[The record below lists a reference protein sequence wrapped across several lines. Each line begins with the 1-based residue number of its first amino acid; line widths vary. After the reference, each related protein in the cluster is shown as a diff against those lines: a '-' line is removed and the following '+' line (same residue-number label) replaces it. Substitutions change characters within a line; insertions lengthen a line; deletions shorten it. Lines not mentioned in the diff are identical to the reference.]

1 MTNRT
6 DPERL
11 SNGSFDVFC
20 QNVLE
25 EGLHLGQCALRWL
38 EVLTISPSAT
48 YTTEVWAKEFLDV
61 VTTVS
66 IFYEGSLVDRVR
78 SLFTDGSFA
87 SAEPVA
93 LSDLEV
99 LFPSLD

>member
-6 DPERL
+6 DPEHVA
-11 SNGSFDVFC
+11 NGSFDAFS
-20 QNVLE
+20 QSVLE

-38 EVLTISPSAT
+38 EALTISPAAT
-48 YTTEVWAKEFLDV
+48 YTTEIWAKEFLDV

-66 IFYEGSLVDRVR
+66 ILYEDSLVDRVR
-78 SLFTDGSFA
+78 SLFTNGSFA
-87 SAEPVA
+87 AAEPVA

-99 LFPSLD
+99 LFPSPY